1 MQTYD
6 FKVVYKPGRSNI
18 ADVLSKLN
26 SVTPILGPNSEF
38 QMIALHS
45 TAHCFRQE
53 IEEDSKTDPEPEVV
67 HKCLDQ
73 GCGSGYFSTASTNK
87 KREATLDNFFYFC
100 GSVVCLLLHFII
112 LRIKNFFFIA
122 IT

>member
-1 MQTYD
+1 MLRLQTYD

-26 SVTPILGPNSEF
+26 SVTPILGPKSEF

-53 IEEDSKTDPEPEVV
+53 IEEDSKTDPEPG
-67 HKCLDQ
+67 LT
-73 GCGSGYFSTASTNK
+73 GSFWFLSYVK
-87 KREATLDNFFYFC
+87 
-100 GSVVCLLLHFII
+100 SVAVKLLLVKSCSSQR
-112 LRIKNFFFIA
+112 LSCS
-122 IT
+122 